1 MSEPPGEHEA
11 IDPSALEA
19 SALVAGTLGMN
30 ALRVEAL
37 EADTIARAR
46 EASDTRGATTVG
58 GDLPAAERQ
67 TRSAQGSDPATAVQ
81 PLSRI
86 AQLRQMAAGT
96 GLLGRFVYMAMT
108 QGVTL
113 LLGIAYWT
121 TTTRTFPTHDVGYA
135 AAIVAAA
142 AFVNAIGALGIGT
155 LLLAE
160 IGHVPTEEQRPMLV
174 TGVIVESLV
183 ALVLA
188 LGLGALP
195 IPRRQPQPNRGE
207 SRRSAPVRH
216 RHRTYRRRQS
226 LRCRSHRAPERPGPA
241 AEEYRG
247 VRPAGGPGL
256 RGRVAQSPH
265 DHRTAHRLDSV
276 TYHLTRCQLGGPT
289 PGTRDTRVEDRR
301 CYSEVVYTILE
312 PVTPSPH
319 PESSIT

>member
-1 MSEPPGEHEA
+1 
-11 IDPSALEA
+11 
-19 SALVAGTLGMN
+19 
-30 ALRVEAL
+30 
-37 EADTIARAR
+37 
-46 EASDTRGATTVG
+46 
-58 GDLPAAERQ
+58 
-67 TRSAQGSDPATAVQ
+67 
-81 PLSRI
+81 
-86 AQLRQMAAGT
+86 MAAGT
-96 GLLGRFVYMAMT
+96 GPLGRFVYMAMT

-188 LGLGALP
+188 LGTWALSPFLGASLSQIGANP
-195 IPRRQPQPNRGE
+195 VEALLFVIGTVLTGVAKSLRRRG
-207 SRRSAPVRH
+207 
-216 RHRTYRRRQS
+216 HRT
-226 LRCRSHRAPERPGPA
+226 PERPGPA

-247 VRPAGGPGL
+247 VRLAGGSGL

-276 TYHLTRCQLGGPT
+276 THHLTRRQLGGPT
-289 PGTRDTRVEDRR
+289 PGTRDTRMEDRR
-301 CYSEVVYTILE
+301 CYSKAVYTILE

-319 PESSIT
+319 PESLYHVNLGIFSQSWPGCC